1 MKEKF
6 TKGKFISFE
15 GGEASGKTTQI
26 KMLSEFLTNAGID
39 HIVTR
44 EPGGTKIGEKIREI
58 LLSKENEE
66 MDPDAEILLFA
77 ATRAQLV
84 NELILPNLEQGKMV
98 ISDRYIDSSYVY
110 QGLGEA
116 ERIWDIFWLNQRTL
130 SKCMPDIT
138 FYLDIDPEVAFKRRN
153 GPDSNDRIETKTL
166 EFHKKVRQEFLSLAE
181 KCPDRIKVIDAS
193 QTVEEINS
201 QIINIIKNYL

>member
-6 TKGKFISFE
+6 IRGKFISFE

-26 KMLSEFLTNAGID
+26 KMLSEFLTNTGVD
-39 HIVTR
+39 HIITR

-66 MDPDAEILLFA
+66 MNPDTEILLFA
-77 ATRAQLV
+77 AARAQLV

-98 ISDRYIDSSYVY
+98 ISDRYIDSSCVY
-110 QGLGEA
+110 QGLGEI
-116 ERIWDIFWLNQRTL
+116 EQIREIYCVNHRTL

-153 GPDSNDRIETKTL
+153 GPDNNDRIETKTL
-166 EFHKKVRQEFLSLAE
+166 EFHKKVRQEFLFLAE
-181 KCPDRIKVIDAS
+181 RYPDRIKVIDAS

-201 QIINIIKNYL
+201 QIIDIIKNYS